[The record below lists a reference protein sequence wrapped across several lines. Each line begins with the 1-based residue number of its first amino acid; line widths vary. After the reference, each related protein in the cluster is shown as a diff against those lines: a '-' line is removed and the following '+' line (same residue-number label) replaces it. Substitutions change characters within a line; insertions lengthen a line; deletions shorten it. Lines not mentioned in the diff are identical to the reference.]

1 MIKKRKTSRK
11 AKTKPKKRLRSFLFN
26 KWSFQ
31 LTVILGCA
39 FLSYCALLDFQIRKK
54 FDEKRWAVPA
64 RVYAQPLELYA
75 GRRYEKSKVIARL
88 KNVGYENVSILKG
101 PGQFLVRN
109 STIEIYTR
117 QFHYWD
123 GLESAKK
130 LKIQFNH
137 QQVTSITE
145 IISDKNV
152 SIVRLTPTLIG
163 KVFPL
168 HDEDRIL
175 VTYKEVPE
183 TLIEALIAVED
194 RYYFE
199 HFGLDPFGILRAI
212 YINGL
217 HGKLTQGGS
226 TLTQQLVKN
235 MFLTRERT
243 FTRKINEM
251 LMALMLEYH
260 YSKEDIL
267 SAYVNEIYLGQN
279 GKRSI
284 HGFGMAAEFYFS
296 KPLNEL
302 NNAEVA
308 LLVGMVKGASYYNPR
323 KQTKRA
329 LNRRNLVLKLLKNK
343 EFISEVEFE
352 VAISK
357 PLNVTDKPK
366 WSSAK
371 YPAYI
376 DLVRRHLKRDYR
388 INDLRNEGLIIHTSL
403 DIDKQELSHDSVE
416 KSLLKLEKMKGFISG
431 TLQTA
436 LVVVNQHSGEV
447 LALIGDRN
455 KKKNAFNRALD
466 AKRSI
471 GSLIKPAIYM
481 TALNRPAEYNVLSSL
496 DDSELVLELQNGK
509 FWKPN
514 NYDKRTHGYI
524 PLVRSIAK
532 SYNLSTVRLGMA
544 LGLENVIQTL
554 KNLGITSSIP
564 RLPSILLGAL
574 NLSPYEVTQMYQ
586 TIASG
591 GLQIPLRTIRYV
603 LDSNGQPLKRY
614 DLAVR
619 EYIKPETAFLTQYL
633 LTEVVQNGTARR
645 LKRELPSLMP
655 LAGKTGTT
663 NALRDSWFAGFGDR
677 ILSVVWVGRDNNN
690 SAKLTGSTGAMQIW
704 IDMMKKIKP
713 EPLLLVKPEEIEW
726 QVYPDMSNPKSSCDQ
741 TKSYPFVK
749 KYKANSIG
757 CY

>member
-75 GRRYEKSKVIARL
+75 GRRYEKSKVITRL

-226 TLTQQLVKN
+226 TLTQQLIKN

-403 DIDKQELSHDSVE
+403 DIDKQEISHDSVE

>member
-75 GRRYEKSKVIARL
+75 GRRYEKSKVITRL

-226 TLTQQLVKN
+226 TLTQQLIKN

-329 LNRRNLVLKLLKNK
+329 LNRRNLVLKLLKNS

-403 DIDKQELSHDSVE
+403 DIDKQEISHDSVE